1 MRKRNRLYYNSIIMI
16 LALLLGAGCVF
27 YGFRAYERGK
37 TPESVSTLQEEQ
49 TGQETGADSQEE
61 QTGQDTLTVHFIDVG
76 HGDAALIT
84 CGQHAM
90 LVDCGKNIKG
100 RMVSDYVR
108 EQGVDRLDY
117 LILTHPDND
126 HIGGAPVILED
137 FRIENILV
145 SSYAKASSEYELL
158 KSTLEQNN
166 LETRV
171 PVPGEEYTLGEAVF
185 TILGPVEVFEDS
197 NNSSIVFRLDFGER
211 SFLFAGDQEKK
222 AEKALLNQ
230 MAANAEIDVETNAET
245 DEEANT
251 ETDELSYKNLQADV
265 LKVGHHGKNDACGKK
280 FLAAVDPEYAVISCG
295 PDEGDIEPEEK
306 LLERLYD
313 SETTVLRTDEQGTII
328 VVCDKENLTW
338 NKGME

>member
-126 HIGGAPVILED
+126 HIGGAQVILED
-137 FRIENILV
+137 FPIEKILV
-145 SSYAKASSEYELL
+145 SSYAKESSEYELL

-230 MAANAEIDVETNAET
+230 MEV
-245 DEEANT
+245 
-251 ETDELSYKNLQADV
+251 NLQADV

>member
-1 MRKRNRLYYNSIIMI
+1 
-16 LALLLGAGCVF
+16 
-27 YGFRAYERGK
+27 
-37 TPESVSTLQEEQ
+37 
-49 TGQETGADSQEE
+49 
-61 QTGQDTLTVHFIDVG
+61 
-76 HGDAALIT
+76 
-84 CGQHAM
+84 
-90 LVDCGKNIKG
+90 
-100 RMVSDYVR
+100 
-108 EQGVDRLDY
+108 
-117 LILTHPDND
+117 
-126 HIGGAPVILED
+126 GGAPVILKD
-137 FRIENILV
+137 FPIEKILV
-145 SSYAKASSEYELL
+145 SSYAKESSEYELL
-158 KSTLEQNN
+158 MSVLDQKN

-185 TILGPVEVFEDS
+185 TILGPVEVFDDS

-222 AEKALLNQ
+222 AEKALLKQ
-230 MAANAEIDVETNAET
+230 VEA
-245 DEEANT
+245 
-251 ETDELSYKNLQADV
+251 NLQADV

-328 VVCDKENLTW
+328 VVCDKENLNW

>member
-49 TGQETGADSQEE
+49 TGQETGADSPEE
-61 QTGQDTLTVHFIDVG
+61 QAGQNTLTVHFMDVG
-76 HGDAALIT
+76 HGDATLIT

-108 EQGVDRLDY
+108 EQGIERLDY

-158 KSTLEQNN
+158 MSVLEQKD
-166 LETRV
+166 LEIRV
-171 PVPGEEYTLGEAVF
+171 PVPGEEYALGLCRV
-185 TILGPVEVFEDS
+185 
-197 NNSSIVFRLDFGER
+197 
-211 SFLFAGDQEKK
+211 
-222 AEKALLNQ
+222 
-230 MAANAEIDVETNAET
+230 
-245 DEEANT
+245 
-251 ETDELSYKNLQADV
+251 ELS
-265 LKVGHHGKNDACGKK
+265 
-280 FLAAVDPEYAVISCG
+280 
-295 PDEGDIEPEEK
+295 
-306 LLERLYD
+306 
-313 SETTVLRTDEQGTII
+313 
-328 VVCDKENLTW
+328 
-338 NKGME
+338 

>member
-49 TGQETGADSQEE
+49 TGQETGADSPEE

-137 FRIENILV
+137 FPIEKILV
-145 SSYAKASSEYELL
+145 SSYAKESSEYELL

-230 MAANAEIDVETNAET
+230 MEV
-245 DEEANT
+245 
-251 ETDELSYKNLQADV
+251 NLQADV

>member
-230 MAANAEIDVETNAET
+230 MAANAETG
-245 DEEANT
+245 
-251 ETDELSYKNLQADV
+251 ELIYKNLQADV

-295 PDEGDIEPEEK
+295 PDEGEMEPEEK

>member
-49 TGQETGADSQEE
+49 TGQETGADSPEE
-61 QTGQDTLTVHFIDVG
+61 QAGQNTLTVHFMDVG
-76 HGDAALIT
+76 HGDATLIT

-108 EQGVDRLDY
+108 EQGIERLDY

-145 SSYAKASSEYELL
+145 SYYAKASSEYELL

-230 MAANAEIDVETNAET
+230 MEV
-245 DEEANT
+245 
-251 ETDELSYKNLQADV
+251 NLQADV

>member
-49 TGQETGADSQEE
+49 TGQETRADSPEE

-137 FRIENILV
+137 FPIEKILV
-145 SSYAKASSEYELL
+145 SSYAKESSEYELL

-222 AEKALLNQ
+222 AEKSLLNQ
-230 MAANAEIDVETNAET
+230 MEV
-245 DEEANT
+245 
-251 ETDELSYKNLQADV
+251 NLQADV

>member
-49 TGQETGADSQEE
+49 TGQETGADSPEE
-61 QTGQDTLTVHFIDVG
+61 QAGQNTLTVHFMDVG
-76 HGDAALIT
+76 HGDATLIT

-137 FRIENILV
+137 FPIEKILV
-145 SSYAKASSEYELL
+145 SSYAKESSEYELL

-222 AEKALLNQ
+222 AE
-230 MAANAEIDVETNAET
+230 
-245 DEEANT
+245 
-251 ETDELSYKNLQADV
+251 S
-265 LKVGHHGKNDACGKK
+265 G
-280 FLAAVDPEYAVISCG
+280 
-295 PDEGDIEPEEK
+295 
-306 LLERLYD
+306 
-313 SETTVLRTDEQGTII
+313 TV
-328 VVCDKENLTW
+328 
-338 NKGME
+338 

>member
-16 LALLLGAGCVF
+16 LALLWGAGCVL

-49 TGQETGADSQEE
+49 TGQETGADSPEE
-61 QTGQDTLTVHFIDVG
+61 QAGQNTLTVHFMDVG
-76 HGDAALIT
+76 HGDATLIT

-108 EQGVDRLDY
+108 EQGIERLDY

-230 MAANAEIDVETNAET
+230 MTANAETG
-245 DEEANT
+245 
-251 ETDELSYKNLQADV
+251 ELIYKNLQADV

>member
-137 FRIENILV
+137 FPIEKILV
-145 SSYAKASSEYELL
+145 SSYAKESSEYELL

-230 MAANAEIDVETNAET
+230 MEV
-245 DEEANT
+245 
-251 ETDELSYKNLQADV
+251 NLQADV

-328 VVCDKENLTW
+328 VVCDKENLIW

>member
-37 TPESVSTLQEEQ
+37 TPETVSTLQEEQ
-49 TGQETGADSQEE
+49 TGRETGADSQEE
-61 QTGQDTLTVHFIDVG
+61 QAGQNTLTVHFMDVG
-76 HGDAALIT
+76 HGDATLIT

-108 EQGVDRLDY
+108 EQGIERLDY

-158 KSTLEQNN
+158 MSVLEKKD
-166 LETRV
+166 LETRI
-171 PVPGEEYTLGEAVF
+171 PVPGEEYALGEAVF

-230 MAANAEIDVETNAET
+230 MTANAETG
-245 DEEANT
+245 
-251 ETDELSYKNLQADV
+251 ELIYKNLQADV

>member
-49 TGQETGADSQEE
+49 TGQETGADSPEE
-61 QTGQDTLTVHFIDVG
+61 QAGQNTLTVHFMDVG
-76 HGDAALIT
+76 HGDATLIT

-108 EQGVDRLDY
+108 EQGIERLDY

-158 KSTLEQNN
+158 MSVLEKKD

-171 PVPGEEYTLGEAVF
+171 PVPGEEYALGEAVF

-230 MAANAEIDVETNAET
+230 MAANAETG
-245 DEEANT
+245 
-251 ETDELSYKNLQADV
+251 ELIYKNLQADV

>member
-230 MAANAEIDVETNAET
+230 MEV
-245 DEEANT
+245 
-251 ETDELSYKNLQADV
+251 NLQADV

>member
-49 TGQETGADSQEE
+49 TGQETGADSPEE
-61 QTGQDTLTVHFIDVG
+61 QAGQNTLTVHFMDVG
-76 HGDAALIT
+76 HGDATLIT

-100 RMVSDYVR
+100 GMVSDYVR

-137 FRIENILV
+137 FPIEKILV
-145 SSYAKASSEYELL
+145 SSYAKESSEYELL

-197 NNSSIVFRLDFGER
+197 NNCSIVFSLDFGER
-211 SFLFAGDQEKK
+211 SFLFVGDQEKK

-230 MAANAEIDVETNAET
+230 MEV
-245 DEEANT
+245 
-251 ETDELSYKNLQADV
+251 NLQADV

>member
-49 TGQETGADSQEE
+49 TGQETGADSPEE
-61 QTGQDTLTVHFIDVG
+61 QAGQNTLTVHFMDVG
-76 HGDAALIT
+76 HGDATLIT

-100 RMVSDYVR
+100 RMASDYVR
-108 EQGVDRLDY
+108 EQGIERLDY

-222 AEKALLNQ
+222 AEKALLSQ
-230 MAANAEIDVETNAET
+230 MEV
-245 DEEANT
+245 
-251 ETDELSYKNLQADV
+251 NLQADV

>member
-49 TGQETGADSQEE
+49 TGQETGADSPEE
-61 QTGQDTLTVHFIDVG
+61 QAGQDTLTVHFIDVG

-137 FRIENILV
+137 FPIEKILV
-145 SSYAKASSEYELL
+145 SSYAKESSEYELL

-230 MAANAEIDVETNAET
+230 MEV
-245 DEEANT
+245 
-251 ETDELSYKNLQADV
+251 NLQADV

>member
-49 TGQETGADSQEE
+49 TGQETGADSPEE
-61 QTGQDTLTVHFIDVG
+61 QAGQNTLTVHFMDVG
-76 HGDAALIT
+76 HGDATLIT

-137 FRIENILV
+137 FPIEKILV
-145 SSYAKASSEYELL
+145 SSYAKESSEYELL

-230 MAANAEIDVETNAET
+230 MEV
-245 DEEANT
+245 
-251 ETDELSYKNLQADV
+251 NLQADV

-328 VVCDKENLTW
+328 VVCDKENLIW

>member
-49 TGQETGADSQEE
+49 TGQETGADSPEE
-61 QTGQDTLTVHFIDVG
+61 QAGQNTLTVHFMDVG
-76 HGDAALIT
+76 HGDATLIT

-108 EQGVDRLDY
+108 EQGIERLDY

-137 FRIENILV
+137 FPIEKILV

-230 MAANAEIDVETNAET
+230 MEV
-245 DEEANT
+245 
-251 ETDELSYKNLQADV
+251 NLQADV

>member
-49 TGQETGADSQEE
+49 TGQETGADSPEE
-61 QTGQDTLTVHFIDVG
+61 QAGQNTLTVHFMDVG
-76 HGDAALIT
+76 HGDATLIT

-108 EQGVDRLDY
+108 EQGIERLDY

-158 KSTLEQNN
+158 MSVLEQKD

-230 MAANAEIDVETNAET
+230 MEV
-245 DEEANT
+245 
-251 ETDELSYKNLQADV
+251 NLQADV

>member
-37 TPESVSTLQEEQ
+37 RPESVSTLQEEQ

-230 MAANAEIDVETNAET
+230 MAANAETG
-245 DEEANT
+245 
-251 ETDELSYKNLQADV
+251 ELIYKNLQADV

-295 PDEGDIEPEEK
+295 PDEGEMEPEEK

>member
-49 TGQETGADSQEE
+49 TGQETGADSPEE
-61 QTGQDTLTVHFIDVG
+61 QAGQNTLTVHFMDVG
-76 HGDAALIT
+76 HGDATLIT

-108 EQGVDRLDY
+108 EQGIERLDY

-158 KSTLEQNN
+158 MSVLEKKD
-166 LETRV
+166 LETRI
-171 PVPGEEYTLGEAVF
+171 PVPGEEYALGEAVF

-230 MAANAEIDVETNAET
+230 MTANAETG
-245 DEEANT
+245 
-251 ETDELSYKNLQADV
+251 ELIYKNLQADV
-265 LKVGHHGKNDACGKK
+265 LKVGHHEKNDACGKK

>member
-108 EQGVDRLDY
+108 EQGIERLDY

-230 MAANAEIDVETNAET
+230 MAANAETG
-245 DEEANT
+245 
-251 ETDELSYKNLQADV
+251 ELIYKNLQADV

>member
-49 TGQETGADSQEE
+49 TGQETGADSPEE

-108 EQGVDRLDY
+108 EQGIERLDY

-230 MAANAEIDVETNAET
+230 MEV
-245 DEEANT
+245 
-251 ETDELSYKNLQADV
+251 NLQADV

>member
-49 TGQETGADSQEE
+49 TGQETGADSPEE
-61 QTGQDTLTVHFIDVG
+61 QAGQNTLTVHFMDVG
-76 HGDAALIT
+76 HGDATLIT

-108 EQGVDRLDY
+108 EQGIERLDY

-230 MAANAEIDVETNAET
+230 MEV
-245 DEEANT
+245 
-251 ETDELSYKNLQADV
+251 NLQADV

>member
-27 YGFRAYERGK
+27 YGFRVYEHGK
-37 TPESVSTLQEEQ
+37 TPETVSTLQEEQ
-49 TGQETGADSQEE
+49 TGQDAEAYPQEE

-76 HGDAALIT
+76 HGDATLIT

-126 HIGGAPVILED
+126 HIGGAPVTLKD
-137 FRIENILV
+137 FPIEKILV
-145 SSYAKASSEYELL
+145 SSYAKESREYELL

-197 NNSSIVFRLDFGER
+197 NNSSIVFRLDFGKR

-230 MAANAEIDVETNAET
+230 MAA
-245 DEEANT
+245 
-251 ETDELSYKNLQADV
+251 NLQADV

-328 VVCDKENLTW
+328 VVCDKENLNW